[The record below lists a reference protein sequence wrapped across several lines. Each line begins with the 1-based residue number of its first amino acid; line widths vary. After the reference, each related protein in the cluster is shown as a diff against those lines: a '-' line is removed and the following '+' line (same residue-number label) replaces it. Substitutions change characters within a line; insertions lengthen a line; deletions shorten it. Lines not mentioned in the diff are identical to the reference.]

1 MKTLRKFLS
10 VIVLA
15 FSLIGGI
22 TSGYCAE
29 TNVPT
34 ESEYGMA
41 DVGDYGSWAT
51 ENNRKRFISGLT
63 YDIEQFRGE
72 NAGKQLVKDYVPI
85 EAKIGMAFMNA
96 FSYISHVL
104 NHSLNRFIIVFIIAM
119 IGYWLTLEIITIMQ

>member
-29 TNVPT
+29 TNIPT

-51 ENNRKRFISGLT
+51 ENNRNRFISGLT
-63 YDIEQFRGE
+63 YDI
-72 NAGKQLVKDYVPI
+72 
-85 EAKIGMAFMNA
+85 
-96 FSYISHVL
+96 
-104 NHSLNRFIIVFIIAM
+104 
-119 IGYWLTLEIITIMQ
+119 